1 MCIFWNFVI
10 DFVLKEIKNAK
21 NIIVWPFYWYFK
33 QRPATIENSPK
44 NYICALLI
52 FTHPSARKKAIFA
65 HF

>member
-33 QRPATIENSPK
+33 QTPLSIENS
-44 NYICALLI
+44 
-52 FTHPSARKKAIFA
+52 
-65 HF
+65 